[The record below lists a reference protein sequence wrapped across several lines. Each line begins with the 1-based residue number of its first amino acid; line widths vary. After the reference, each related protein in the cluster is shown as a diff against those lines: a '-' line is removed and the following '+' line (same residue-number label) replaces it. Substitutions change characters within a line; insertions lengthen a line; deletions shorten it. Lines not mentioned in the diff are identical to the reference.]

1 MDDQVKTAKPEEMEI
16 DLLELLTVIWNK
28 FWLVIIG
35 AIVGAAAAFVLVTY
49 GMTPK
54 YKATS
59 TIYIF
64 SKTTS
69 ITSLADLQIG
79 SQLTQDFQ
87 IIAKT
92 RGVVESAIGDLEAQ
106 GKLEPNSTTYESLV
120 NRISVSNPASSHM
133 LQITVED
140 TDPIRAANFSNML
153 SDKLRDQIS
162 EIMNTDRPSVVQRAL
177 APKEQS
183 SPSVKRD
190 VVIGGMLG
198 ALLVM
203 AVLVIRHLMDDTIKI
218 SDDVHKYLGLD
229 VLAEFPVI
237 RDQAG
242 NRTKGRGGKYN
253 NRRHAS
259 AVSR

>member
-1 MDDQVKTAKPEEMEI
+1 MDEQIKTARPEEVEI
-16 DLLELLTVIWNK
+16 DLLELATVIWNK

-35 AIVGAAAAFVLVTY
+35 MIVGAGAAFVFVTY

-54 YKATS
+54 YQSTS

-92 RGVVESAIGDLEAQ
+92 RGVVESAISDLEAQ
-106 GKLEPNSTTYESLV
+106 GKLEPNSITYESLV
-120 NRISVSNPASSHM
+120 NRITVSNPSSSHM

-140 TDPIRAANFSNML
+140 TDPIRAANFSNTL

-177 APKEQS
+177 APKDQS
-183 SPSVKRD
+183 SPKVRRD
-190 VVIGGMLG
+190 VVIGAVLG
-198 ALLVM
+198 AILVM
-203 AVLVIRHLMDDTIKI
+203 AVLVIRQLMDDTIKI

-229 VLAEFPVI
+229 VLAEFPLI
-237 RDQAG
+237 REQNGAR
-242 NRTKGRGGKYN
+242 NRGRGGMYN
-253 NRRHAS
+253 HKKRTAGAGR
-259 AVSR
+259 

>member
-1 MDDQVKTAKPEEMEI
+1 MDNQTKTTGTNHEVEI
-16 DLLELLTVIWNK
+16 DLLELATVVWHK
-28 FWLVIIG
+28 FWLVILG
-35 AIVGAAAAFVLVTY
+35 LIVGAGAAYALVSF

-54 YKATS
+54 YRATS

-92 RGVVESAIGDLEAQ
+92 RGVVESAISELEAQ
-106 GKLEPNSTTYESLV
+106 GKLEPNTTSYESLV
-120 NRISVSNPASSHM
+120 NRITVANPSSSHM

-140 TDPIRAANFSNML
+140 TDPIRAANLSNAL
-153 SDKLRDQIS
+153 SDKLREQIS

-177 APKEQS
+177 APKNQS
-183 SPSVKRD
+183 SPSVRRD
-190 VVIGGMLG
+190 TVIGGLLG
-198 ALLVM
+198 ALLVI
-203 AVLVIRHLMDDTIKI
+203 AVLVIRHLADDTIKI
-218 SDDVHKYLGLD
+218 SDDVHKFLEMD

-237 RDQAG
+237 RDQG
-242 NRTKGRGGKYN
+242 SSRSRGGKYN
-253 NRRHAS
+253 QGKHAP
-259 AVSR
+259 ATSR

>member
-1 MDDQVKTAKPEEMEI
+1 MDDQKTTAKPYEVEI
-16 DLLELLTVIWNK
+16 DLLELATVIWNK

-35 AIVGAAAAFVLVTY
+35 LIVGAAAAFAVVTY

-92 RGVVESAIGDLEAQ
+92 RGVVESAISDLEAK
-106 GKLEPNSTTYESLV
+106 GKLTPNSVTYESLV
-120 NRISVSNPASSHM
+120 NCISVSNPPSSHM
-133 LQITVED
+133 LEITVVD
-140 TDPIRAANFSNML
+140 TDPIRAANFSNTL

-162 EIMNTDRPSVVQRAL
+162 EIMSTDRPSVVQRADV
-177 APKEQS
+177 PKRQS
-183 SPSVKRD
+183 SPNVRKD
-190 VVIGGMLG
+190 VVIGAMLG
-198 ALLVM
+198 AILVM

-229 VLAEFPVI
+229 VLAEFPMI
-237 RDQAG
+237 RDQNGAKI
-242 NRTKGRGGKYN
+242 RGRGGKYN
-253 NRRHAS
+253 NRKHAS
-259 AVSR
+259 AASR